1 MTAGFR
7 WYQNAL
13 KDWCVGETRC
23 REMTINTING
33 NRFESVASTTT
44 STPIKWVTLCA
55 KNIKD
60 MKSNSMRTFRRKNK
74 LLIVFCHCHR
84 VSSLESNRINKN
96 AQAITLLSLPR
107 SCSSK
112 FWWTKQKLLTLACQS
127 GGDMF
132 VFLFNLS
139 NKRRQLCAVAA
150 IVLKWLFYL
159 FFVSRLISLC
169 CCQWKRGKS
178 INTLLLSFCQQ
189 FDTLRVSALNALL
202 ALSVCVCKLFCHKNV
217 FVKSTS
223 VLFDSAV
230 YTCNRIEGIAKFYF
244 SAFEHR
250 LTVGTELFLCIRS
263 SALISA

>member
-1 MTAGFR
+1 MLKQLPCSLSLARARRNFGE
-7 WYQNAL
+7 QNKNCSL
-13 KDWCVGETRC
+13 LRV
-23 REMTINTING
+23 
-33 NRFESVASTTT
+33 NRAAICLYFFS
-44 STPIKWVTLCA
+44 IC
-55 KNIKD
+55 
-60 MKSNSMRTFRRKNK
+60 
-74 LLIVFCHCHR
+74 
-84 VSSLESNRINKN
+84 RINDGN
-96 AQAITLLSLPR
+96 CVQWQRL
-107 SCSSK
+107 
-112 FWWTKQKLLTLACQS
+112 FWNDC
-127 GGDMF
+127 F
-132 VFLFNLS
+132 
-139 NKRRQLCAVAA
+139 
-150 IVLKWLFYL
+150 IY